1 MTKVLFLL
9 ISGKEAPERANMS
22 IITASR
28 QAKSGRY
35 EDVKVLLY
43 GPMEEYVADL
53 KGEYAEAFMDL
64 VNSKAVDSACV
75 AIAKKY
81 NVDQKLSQMGIQLS
95 PFGERLAKYVNE
107 GYQVISF

>member
-1 MTKVLFLL
+1 MSKVLFLL
-9 ISGKEAPERANMS
+9 ISGKEAPEKANMA

-28 QAKSGRY
+28 QVKAGRY
-35 EDVKVLLY
+35 EDAKVLLY
-43 GPMEEYVADL
+43 GPMEEYVVNL

-64 VNSKAVDSACV
+64 VNSKAIDSACV
-75 AIAKKY
+75 AIAKRY